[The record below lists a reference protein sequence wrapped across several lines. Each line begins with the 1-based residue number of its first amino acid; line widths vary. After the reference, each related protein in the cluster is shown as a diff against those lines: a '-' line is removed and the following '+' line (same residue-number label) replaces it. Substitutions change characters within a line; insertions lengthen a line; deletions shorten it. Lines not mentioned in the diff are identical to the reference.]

1 MTALVTVM
9 HTLTN
14 FQQRGRFRQT
24 QKNLQINIICDGCT
38 ALDWLITPHYHS
50 HEIKNEKIMKKT
62 LLLITAVFALGV
74 AQLAYAGQDEFCT
87 GFTEGYKSIKGDM
100 VLVPLCP
107 LAPLTPL
114 GSTDFREGIKA
125 GIRAAQS

>member
-1 MTALVTVM
+1 
-9 HTLTN
+9 
-14 FQQRGRFRQT
+14 
-24 QKNLQINIICDGCT
+24 
-38 ALDWLITPHYHS
+38 
-50 HEIKNEKIMKKT
+50 MKKV
-62 LLLITAVFALGV
+62 LLFLVVLVALG
-74 AQLAYAGQDEFCT
+74 AAHLAYAGQEEFCA

-125 GIRAAQS
+125 GIRAAQSR